1 MKKSKKVHLASLSS
15 PTIRISLCCEQPR
28 WEILLPYYLAA
39 TARHTDSPPDRTHL
53 YSNQLIQHL
62 FNDDTNVQQPWQTCM
77 QECITMRTST
87 LKPPHHLR
95 SSTGDSRSSIAV
107 PYLQLSTALPRVAAP
122 HLSIGFRVAPNITPQ
137 NLWNSFDWL
146 CWSSYIY
153 IQYIKSYSYRYT
165 YIYIYIYIIDER
177 PQLNNSPLNLLKKVE
192 KKKNNSPLN
201 HKNVQKSPPSCSEL
215 PDDPD
220 FAGLRTTK
228 VRKYHFCILSLR
240 RLVTPTGRPT
250 AHVYIAINSYIHSTM
265 TRTSNN
271 HDGRHV
277 CKNVLPAT
285 QK

>member
-1 MKKSKKVHLASLSS
+1 MIYIYISLSSMKGHSWTTHRWIITKSKKVHLASLSS

-77 QECITMRTST
+77 QECITMHTST

-107 PYLQLSTALPRVAAP
+107 PCLQLSTALPRVAAP

-153 IQYIKSYSYRYT
+153 IYT
-165 YIYIYIYIIDER
+165 IYKII
-177 PQLNNSPLNLLKKVE
+177 
-192 KKKNNSPLN
+192 
-201 HKNVQKSPPSCSEL
+201 
-215 PDDPD
+215 
-220 FAGLRTTK
+220 F
-228 VRKYHFCILSLR
+228 I
-240 RLVTPTGRPT
+240 
-250 AHVYIAINSYIHSTM
+250 
-265 TRTSNN
+265 
-271 HDGRHV
+271 
-277 CKNVLPAT
+277 
-285 QK
+285 